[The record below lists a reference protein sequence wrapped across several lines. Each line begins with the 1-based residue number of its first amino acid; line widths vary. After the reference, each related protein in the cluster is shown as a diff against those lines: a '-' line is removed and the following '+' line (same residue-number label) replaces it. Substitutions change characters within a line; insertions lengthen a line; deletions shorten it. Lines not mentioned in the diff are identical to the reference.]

1 MQVLLA
7 GATGAIGRPL
17 IRALTAGGHS
27 VTAIVRSPEAHPLVR
42 ELGAEPITADALDRD
57 GLLRA
62 VDGLRADAVLHEA
75 TALREVKATRRIPA
89 DDPTGLLRT
98 VGTAN
103 LLAAAEVT
111 GARRFVTQ
119 SLILGYG
126 YHDHGTEPVTERAEF
141 GVYNGGV
148 ADEVVRACVD
158 GERLVFDAA
167 GVDGIAL
174 RYGLFYG
181 PGAFSDLFA
190 GMMRKRVPVG
200 PLGPGG
206 VNTWVH
212 VEDAAAATVA
222 ALDHGTPGRAY
233 NIADDTPITWERFL
247 TEVARSH
254 GTPRPI
260 RLPGWAIRLAVPYL
274 SALMVD
280 TSMRI
285 SSALAHEEL
294 GWRPRYADVTAGLA
308 AGRAV

>member
-17 IRALTAGGHS
+17 IRALTANGHTVS
-27 VTAIVRSPEAHPLVR
+27 ALVRNPGAHPLVR
-42 ELGAEPITADALDRD
+42 ELGATPVTADVLDRD

-62 VDGLRADAVLHEA
+62 VEGLRADAVVHQA
-75 TALREVKATRRIPA
+75 TALRGAKVQRRIPA

-103 LLAAAEVT
+103 LLDAAAVV
-111 GARRFVTQ
+111 GAGRFVVQ

-126 YHDHGTEPVTERAEF
+126 YHDHGDRLITERDQF
-141 GVYNGGV
+141 GVYDGGV
-148 ADEVVRACVD
+148 ADEVVRACVA
-158 GERLVFDAA
+158 GESQVFDAP

-190 GMMRKRVPVG
+190 GMMRKHSPVG
-200 PLGPGG
+200 PLGSGG

-212 VEDAAAATVA
+212 VDDAAAATVA
-222 ALDHGTPGRAY
+222 ALERGTPGRAY
-233 NIADDTPITWERFL
+233 NIADDHPITWREFF
-247 TEVARSH
+247 TEVSRTQR
-254 GTPRPI
+254 TPRPI
-260 RLPGWAIRLAVPYL
+260 RLPAWMIRLAVPYIG
-274 SALMVD
+274 ALMSD

-285 SSALAHEEL
+285 SSRLAHDEL
-294 GWRPRYADVTAGLA
+294 GWRPRYADVAAGLA
-308 AGRAV
+308 G

>member
-17 IRALTAGGHS
+17 IRALVANGHS
-27 VTAIVRSPEAHPLVR
+27 VSAIVRSPAAHPLVR
-42 ELGAEPITADALDRD
+42 ELGAEPITADVLDRD
-57 GLLRA
+57 GLLGA
-62 VDGLRADAVLHEA
+62 LDGVRADAVVHQA
-75 TALREVKATRRIPA
+75 TALRSAKPQRRIPA

-98 VGTAN
+98 VGTAH
-103 LLAAAEVT
+103 LLAAAEVV
-111 GARRFVTQ
+111 GARRFLTQ

-126 YHDHGTEPVTERAEF
+126 YHDHGERPLTERDRF
-141 GVYNGGV
+141 GVYDGGV

-158 GERLVFDAA
+158 GEQQVFAAA

-190 GMMRKRVPVG
+190 GLMRKHVPVG

-206 VNTWVH
+206 VNSWVH
-212 VEDAAAATVA
+212 VADAAAATVA
-222 ALDHGTPGRAY
+222 ALEHGTPGRAY
-233 NIADDTPITWERFL
+233 NIADDTPITWREFF
-247 TEVARSH
+247 TEVSRSH

-260 RLPGWAIRLAVPYL
+260 RLPAWAIRLAVPYL
-274 SALMVD
+274 GALMAD

-285 SSALAHEEL
+285 SSALAHDAL
-294 GWRPRYADVTAGLA
+294 GWRPQYSSVAEGLA
-308 AGRAV
+308 AG

>member
-17 IRALTAGGHS
+17 IRALTANGHRVS
-27 VTAIVRSPEAHPLVR
+27 AIVRSPDAHPLVR
-42 ELGAEPITADALDRD
+42 ELGADPVTADVLDRD

-62 VDGLRADAVLHEA
+62 LDGTAFDAVVHEA
-75 TALREVKATRRIPA
+75 TALRDAKVQRRIPA

-103 LLAAAEVT
+103 LLAAAELV
-111 GARRFVTQ
+111 GAGRFVTQ

-126 YHDHGTEPVTERAEF
+126 YLDHGDRPLTERDPF
-141 GVYNGGV
+141 GVYTGGV
-148 ADEVVRACVD
+148 ADEVVRATVA
-158 GERLVFDAA
+158 GEQQVFEAP
-167 GVDGIAL
+167 GIDGIAL

-190 GMMRKRVPVG
+190 DMMRKHAPVG
-200 PLGPGG
+200 PLGAGG
-206 VNTWVH
+206 VNSWIH

-222 ALDHGTPGRAY
+222 ALDRGTPGSAY
-233 NIADDTPITWERFL
+233 NLADDTPITWREFFA
-247 TEVARSH
+247 EVARSH

-260 RLPGWAIRLAVPYL
+260 RLPAWMIRLAVPYIG
-274 SALMVD
+274 ALMAD

-285 SSALAHEEL
+285 SSALAHAEL
-294 GWRPRYADVTAGLA
+294 DWRPRYASVAEGLA
-308 AGRAV
+308 AR

>member
-17 IRALTAGGHS
+17 IRALTANGHQVS
-27 VTAIVRSPEAHPLVR
+27 AIVRNPDSHPLVR
-42 ELGAEPITADALDRD
+42 ELGAEPITADVLDRD

-62 VDGLRADAVLHEA
+62 LDGACADAVIHEA
-75 TALREVKATRRIPA
+75 TALRDAKVQRRIPA

-103 LLAAAEVT
+103 LLEAAGLV
-111 GARRFVTQ
+111 GAGRFLTQ

-126 YHDHGTEPVTERAEF
+126 YHDHGDRPVTERDQF

-148 ADEVVRACVD
+148 ADEVVRATVA
-158 GERLVFDAA
+158 GEDLVFAA
-167 GVDGIAL
+167 PVDGIAL

-190 GMMRKRVPVG
+190 DMMRKHSPVG
-200 PLGPGG
+200 PLGSGG
-206 VNTWVH
+206 VNSWIH
-212 VEDAAAATVA
+212 VDDAAAATVA
-222 ALDHGTPGRAY
+222 ALERGTTGRAY
-233 NIADDTPITWERFL
+233 NLADDTPITWREFFG
-247 TEVARSH
+247 EVARSH

-260 RLPGWAIRLAVPYL
+260 RLPAWMIRLAVPYIG
-274 SALMVD
+274 ALMSD

-294 GWRPRYADVTAGLA
+294 GWRPRYASVVEGLA
-308 AGRAV
+308 AH

>member
-17 IRALTAGGHS
+17 IRALIADGNTVFAL
-27 VTAIVRSPEAHPLVR
+27 VRNPANHALAR
-42 ELGAEPITADALDRD
+42 ELGAEPVIADVLDRD

-62 VDGLRADAVLHEA
+62 LDGRVADAVIHQA
-75 TALREVKATRRIPA
+75 TALREVKAARRIPA

-98 VGTAN
+98 IGTAN
-103 LLAAAEVT
+103 LLDAADLL
-111 GARRFVTQ
+111 GARRFLVQ

-126 YHDHGTEPVTERAEF
+126 YRDHGERPLTERDQF
-141 GVYNGGV
+141 GVYDGGV
-148 ADEVVRACVD
+148 ADEVVRACVA
-158 GERLVFDAA
+158 GEEQVFEAA

-190 GMMRKRVPVG
+190 DLMGKHAPVG

-206 VNTWVH
+206 VNSWIH

-222 ALDHGTPGRAY
+222 ALDRGTPGRAY
-233 NIADDTPITWERFL
+233 NLADDTPITWREFFA
-247 TEVARSH
+247 EVSRAH
-254 GTPRPI
+254 QTPRPI
-260 RLPGWAIRLAVPYL
+260 RLPAWLIRLVVPYIG
-274 SALMVD
+274 ALMAD

-285 SSALAHEEL
+285 SSARAHEEL
-294 GWRPRYADVTAGLA
+294 GWRPQHTSVAEGLA
-308 AGRAV
+308 MRTR

>member
-17 IRALTAGGHS
+17 IRALTANGHQVS
-27 VTAIVRSPEAHPLVR
+27 AIVRSPGAHPLVR
-42 ELGAEPITADALDRD
+42 ELGAEPVTADVLDRD

-62 VDGLRADAVLHEA
+62 LDGTAADAVIHEA
-75 TALREVKATRRIPA
+75 TALRDAKVQRRIPA

-98 VGTAN
+98 AGTAN
-103 LLAAAEVT
+103 LLAAAELV
-111 GARRFVTQ
+111 GAGRFVTQ

-126 YHDHGTEPVTERAEF
+126 YLDHGDRPLTESDPF
-141 GVYNGGV
+141 GVCTGGV
-148 ADEVVRACVD
+148 ADEVVRATVA
-158 GERLVFDAA
+158 GEQQVLETP

-190 GMMRKRVPVG
+190 DMMRKHTPVG
-200 PLGPGG
+200 PLGSGG
-206 VNTWVH
+206 VNSWIH

-222 ALDHGTPGRAY
+222 ALERGTPGRAY
-233 NIADDTPITWERFL
+233 NLADDTPITWREFL

-260 RLPGWAIRLAVPYL
+260 RLPAWLIRLAVPYIG
-274 SALMVD
+274 ALMTE

-294 GWRPRYADVTAGLA
+294 GWRPRYPSVAAGLA
-308 AGRAV
+308 AR

>member
-17 IRALTAGGHS
+17 IRALTASGHQ
-27 VTAIVRSPEAHPLVR
+27 VRAIVRNPDAHPLVR
-42 ELGAEPITADALDRD
+42 ELGAEPVTGDVLDRD

-62 VDGLRADAVLHEA
+62 LDGSTADAVVHEA
-75 TALREVKATRRIPA
+75 TALRDAKVQRRIPA

-103 LLAAAEVT
+103 LLAAADLV
-111 GARRFVTQ
+111 GAGRFVTQ

-126 YHDHGTEPVTERAEF
+126 YQDHGDRPLTERDPF
-141 GVYNGGV
+141 GVCTGGV
-148 ADEVVRACVD
+148 ADEVVRATVA
-158 GERLVFDAA
+158 GEQQVFDAPI
-167 GVDGIAL
+167 DGIAL

-190 GMMRKRVPVG
+190 DMMRKHSPVG
-200 PLGPGG
+200 PLGSGG
-206 VNTWVH
+206 VNSWLH

-222 ALDHGTPGRAY
+222 ALERGVAGRAY
-233 NIADDTPITWERFL
+233 NLADDTPITWREFFA
-247 TEVARSH
+247 EVARSQ

-260 RLPGWAIRLAVPYL
+260 RLPAWLLGLAVPYIG
-274 SALMVD
+274 ALMVD

-294 GWRPRYADVTAGLA
+294 GWRPRYASVAQGLA
-308 AGRAV
+308 AR

>member
-17 IRALTAGGHS
+17 IRALTANGHA
-27 VTAIVRSPEAHPLVR
+27 VTAIVRSPTAETVVR
-42 ELGAEPITADALDRD
+42 ELGADAVIADALDRD

-62 VDGLRADAVLHEA
+62 VERVRVDAVLHEA
-75 TALREVKATRRIPA
+75 TALRKVKATRRIPA

-103 LLAAAEVT
+103 LLAAAEVV

-126 YHDHGTEPVTERAEF
+126 YQDHGPRPRTERDRF
-141 GVYNGGV
+141 GVCDGGV

-158 GERLVFDAA
+158 GERQVFDAA
-167 GVDGIAL
+167 GVEGIAL

-181 PGAFSDLFA
+181 PGTFSDLFA

-200 PLGPGG
+200 PLGQGG
-206 VNTWVH
+206 VLSWVH
-212 VEDAAAATVA
+212 VDDAAAATVA
-222 ALDHGTPGRAY
+222 ALERGTPGRAY
-233 NIADDTPITWERFL
+233 NIADDSPITWERFF
-247 TEVARSH
+247 TEVARAH
-254 GTPRPI
+254 HTPRPI
-260 RLPGWAIRLAVPYL
+260 RLPAWAIRLAIPYL
-274 SALMVD
+274 GALMVD

-285 SSALAHEEL
+285 SSELAHEEL
-294 GWRPRYADVTAGLA
+294 DWRPRYADLAAGLA
-308 AGRAV
+308 AS

>member
-17 IRALTAGGHS
+17 IRALTANGHHVS
-27 VTAIVRSPEAHPLVR
+27 AIVRNPDSHPLVR
-42 ELGAEPITADALDRD
+42 ELGAEPITADVLDRD

-62 VDGLRADAVLHEA
+62 LDGAAADAVIHEA
-75 TALREVKATRRIPA
+75 TALRDAKVQRRIPA

-103 LLAAAEVT
+103 LLEAAGLV
-111 GARRFVTQ
+111 GAGHFLTQ

-126 YHDHGTEPVTERAEF
+126 YHDHGDRPVTEGDQF

-148 ADEVVRACVD
+148 ADEVVRATVA
-158 GERLVFDAA
+158 GEDLVFAA
-167 GVDGIAL
+167 PVDGIAL

-190 GMMRKRVPVG
+190 DMMRKHRPVG
-200 PLGPGG
+200 PLGSGG
-206 VNTWVH
+206 VNSWIH
-212 VEDAAAATVA
+212 VDDAAAATVA
-222 ALDHGTPGRAY
+222 ALERGKAGRAY
-233 NIADDTPITWERFL
+233 NLADDTPITWREFFG
-247 TEVARSH
+247 EVARSH

-260 RLPGWAIRLAVPYL
+260 RLPAWMIRLAVPYIG
-274 SALMVD
+274 ALMSD

-294 GWRPRYADVTAGLA
+294 GWRPRYASVAEGLA
-308 AGRAV
+308 G